1 LKCDEQLWQR
11 QIGPIFIGSRRAS
24 TVAAPMCGSA
34 SRSRES
40 IGSEIP
46 NDHQTETFGQSFS
59 SQRELI
65 ELARTMDLEAIAKKT
80 GRKRRAILETAK
92 RLGIKITGQRR

>member
-1 LKCDEQLWQR
+1 MTTK
-11 QIGPIFIGSRRAS
+11 PK
-24 TVAAPMCGSA
+24 
-34 SRSRES
+34 RS
-40 IGSEIP
+40 
-46 NDHQTETFGQSFS
+46 GQSFS